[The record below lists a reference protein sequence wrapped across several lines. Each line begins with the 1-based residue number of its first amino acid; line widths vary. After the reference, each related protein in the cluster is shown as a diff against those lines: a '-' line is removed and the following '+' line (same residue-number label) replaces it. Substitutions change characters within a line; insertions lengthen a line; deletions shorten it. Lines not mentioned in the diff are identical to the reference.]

1 MHKSGRTTPGS
12 RSRVA
17 SHSPESLESW
27 GEHLRSGEFSGSL
40 GEGRSALS
48 CSGRAR
54 GLQPPQVSELSR
66 SAPGSGPGLRG
77 AGSARAPGGM
87 EGLVLLNALAT
98 RLLFVLH
105 SLVGVW
111 RVTAV
116 KKEPWYWLLALL
128 NLLLFL
134 ETALTLRF
142 KRGRGYK
149 WFSPAIFLYL
159 ISIVPSLWLLEM
171 HHETQYCSS
180 QSGGLSQNT
189 SRKEDFNQT
198 LLSAERTNRADDLIE
213 TAKVFVNNLSTVCE
227 KVWTLGLHQT
237 FLLMLI
243 IGRWLLPIGSGITRD
258 QLSQLLLMFVG
269 TAADIL
275 EFTSETLEEENVRN
289 SPALV
294 YSILVIWTWSMLQF
308 PLDLAEC
315 RVPRVHDNEGV
326 LQPILL
332 PIQRRPVEHRNQ
344 HLHTRWSLP
353 CCAAH
358 THDLLRSDQPDAG
371 VLCCQEFPG
380 GGATVLPPGGVGLG
394 RTRFLAKSARTPE
407 RRARMPGCTCCEW
420 GLTWGLARQFH
431 GGLGCSVTGLAGHL
445 RRLPPHTV
453 VSLRQQRAA
462 RQLDFLV
469 HLSDRIFFFFF
480 FSLGI

>member
-1 MHKSGRTTPGS
+1 
-12 RSRVA
+12 
-17 SHSPESLESW
+17 
-27 GEHLRSGEFSGSL
+27 
-40 GEGRSALS
+40 
-48 CSGRAR
+48 
-54 GLQPPQVSELSR
+54 
-66 SAPGSGPGLRG
+66 
-77 AGSARAPGGM
+77 M

-111 RVTAV
+111 RVTVV

-134 ETALTLRF
+134 ETALTLKF

-180 QSGGLSQNT
+180 QFGGLSQNT
-189 SRKEDFNQT
+189 SRKENFNQT
-198 LLSAERTNRADDLIE
+198 LLSAEHTNRADDLIA
-213 TAKVFVNNLSTVCE
+213 TVRAFSLYVKGSNKSPFHLAKVFVNNLSTVCE

-308 PLDLAEC
+308 PLDLAVQNVVCPVSMTTRGFSSRFFCQYSADLWNIGISIFIQDGPFLVVRLILMTYFE
-315 RVPRVHDNEGV
+315 VINQMLVFFAAKNFLVVV
-326 LQPILL
+326 LQFYRLVVL
-332 PIQRRPVEHRNQ
+332 ALDVRASLRSQRERLKGEHRCPDVPAECGVSPEAWPGSSMEALAIPLQ
-344 HLHTRWSLP
+344 ASPVT
-353 CCAAH
+353 
-358 THDLLRSDQPDAG
+358 SDDSHP
-371 VLCCQEFPG
+371 
-380 GGATVLPPGGVGLG
+380 
-394 RTRFLAKSARTPE
+394 TP
-407 RRARMPGCTCCEW
+407 
-420 GLTWGLARQFH
+420 
-431 GGLGCSVTGLAGHL
+431 
-445 RRLPPHTV
+445 
-453 VSLRQQRAA
+453 
-462 RQLDFLV
+462 
-469 HLSDRIFFFFF
+469 
-480 FSLGI
+480 